1 MSVYRW
7 LAAYISPHS
16 TLRKVLLAGPA
27 LKPALSLQATPLLQ
41 AQRLST
47 NARVIDSGKKLS
59 LDCSGDVM
67 RFHTVWLR
75 HNCHC
80 DQCLS
85 SSGQKIM
92 SFESLCG
99 DLKITSA
106 EVQGITRQ

>member
-1 MSVYRW
+1 MSVHR
-7 LAAYISPHS
+7 LFASLHS
-16 TLRKVLLAGPA
+16 TLRKVLFAGPA
-27 LKPALSLQATPLLQ
+27 LKPAFSLQVTPLL
-41 AQRLST
+41 QRLST

-85 SSGQKIM
+85 SSGQKIK

-106 EVQGITRQ
+106 EVKGHLQ